1 MFRKR
6 KIISLIFAS
15 CCILLLTALGVFVA
29 QRQAQKA
36 IRKVSVTIDNEYNNY
51 FISDREVKNILTNDG
66 EKKLE
71 GSKITDV
78 DLKSLELRIKSHKFV
93 RDAQVYRD
101 LAGNLNVKIKQNR
114 PIARIVHDNS
124 DEDVY
129 IDDEGNILPLS
140 ERFTAR
146 VIPITR
152 SLFRPAQTRTF
163 YQDSLG
169 QAYLDLLKFIEKD
182 TFWKAQLAEMQID
195 AKGKVIFMPQVGTQA
210 IEFGKPE
217 GVEQKFKKLLVFYK
231 KVLPAMGWERYKRV
245 NLEFDDQI
253 ICE

>member
-1 MFRKR
+1 M
-6 KIISLIFAS
+6 S
-15 CCILLLTALGVFVA
+15 
-29 QRQAQKA
+29 
-36 IRKVSVTIDNEYNNY
+36 
-51 FISDREVKNILTNDG
+51 FISDRGVKKILTNDG
-66 EKKLE
+66 ERILE
-71 GSKITDV
+71 GSKITDI

-93 RDAQVYRD
+93 REAQVYRD
-101 LAGNLNVKIKQNR
+101 LAGNLNIKIKQNR

-124 DEDVY
+124 EEDVY

-152 SLFRPAQTRTF
+152 SLFRPAQTKSF

-169 QAYLDLLKFIEKD
+169 RAYLDLLKFIEKD
-182 TFWKAQLAEMQID
+182 AFWKAQLAEMQID
-195 AKGKVIFMPQVGTQA
+195 AKGKVVFMPQVGTQA

-217 GVEQKFKKLLVFYK
+217 EVEQKFKKLLVFYK
-231 KVLPAMGWERYKRV
+231 KVLPAMGWDRYKRI

>member
-1 MFRKR
+1 
-6 KIISLIFAS
+6 
-15 CCILLLTALGVFVA
+15 
-29 QRQAQKA
+29 
-36 IRKVSVTIDNEYNNY
+36 
-51 FISDREVKNILTNDG
+51 
-66 EKKLE
+66 
-71 GSKITDV
+71 
-78 DLKSLELRIKSHKFV
+78 LRIKSHKFV
-93 RDAQVYRD
+93 REAQVYRD
-101 LAGNLNVKIKQNR
+101 LAGNLNIKIKQNR

-124 DEDVY
+124 EEDVY

-152 SLFRPAQTRTF
+152 SLFRPAQNKSF

-169 QAYLDLLKFIEKD
+169 QAYLDLLKFVEKD
-182 TFWKAQLAEMQID
+182 AFWKAQLAEMQID

-231 KVLPAMGWERYKRV
+231 KVLPAMGWDRYKRV
-245 NLEFDDQI
+245 NLEFSDQI